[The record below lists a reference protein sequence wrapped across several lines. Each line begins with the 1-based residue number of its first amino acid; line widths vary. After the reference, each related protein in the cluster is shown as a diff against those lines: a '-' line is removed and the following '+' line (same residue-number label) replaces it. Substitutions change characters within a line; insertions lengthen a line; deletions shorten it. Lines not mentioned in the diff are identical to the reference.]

1 MTTPISTDL
10 DALCVVYIP
19 AASVVCVHVVS
30 IVCVQSALCYV
41 YILYM

>member
-19 AASVVCVHVVS
+19 AVSV
-30 IVCVQSALCYV
+30 VCVQSALCYV
-41 YILYM
+41 YIRTCSEYCVYM